1 MVAVAASRLFMPD
14 WAATAANA
22 CCATAARLPL
32 SSSCSSNPRNAARTT
47 DDAMATHVLGYRKQN
62 SGCVVGAVVL
72 VAVVGAVDVLL
83 LVRLI
88 AVLVVVVVLVLRQT
102 LLTLAALVGAPAAK
116 LHRPLWARVVERHHA
131 QLPRRQVGV
140 ANRLG
145 CSLELGHE
153 SGASAA
159 AARVFA
165 RRSRCLLHEPLH
177 PGVVLP
183 RWCFLVLHAP
193 LHHVHAGA
201 VVTPWH
207 KVNAGDG
214 GRRGVALT
222 QARPGGYAHQGLLR
236 HSGEAVVVVLL
247 QQPGDAARAAHE
259 AIALPVHTD
268 AKRHDFRTCLRRLC
282 CRCRCRRRRCCRR
295 ACHRCRV
302 GFLRRR
308 LAVARAVHVLLFA
321 RGR

>member
-1 MVAVAASRLFMPD
+1 
-14 WAATAANA
+14 
-22 CCATAARLPL
+22 
-32 SSSCSSNPRNAARTT
+32 
-47 DDAMATHVLGYRKQN
+47 MATHVLGYRKQN

-183 RWCFLVLHAP
+183 RFFLVLHAP

-201 VVTPWH
+201 TVTAWH

-214 GRRGVALT
+214 CRRGVAVA
-222 QARPGGYAHQGLLR
+222 QARQGGNAHQGLLR
-236 HSGEAVVVVLL
+236 HSSEIVVVVLL
-247 QQPGDAARAAHE
+247 KQPGDAARATHE

-268 AKRHDFRTCLRRLC
+268 AESHDFCACLPRLCCC
-282 CRCRCRRRRCCRR
+282 CRCRCRCRRCGRR

-308 LAVARAVHVLLFA
+308 LAVAVLLA
-321 RGR
+321 RGT